1 MPLYVT
7 GKQQSAKT
15 LVSVRYRARNGRY
28 RGMAR
33 MNSRSATA
41 AATTFASQPAQAD
54 IGNLLLRSLP
64 ADDYALIAPHLERLP
79 FAVGEDIALA
89 GDPVRFICFPEAGIA
104 ALIDPL
110 EDGRR
115 LAIGLVGREG
125 FIGWQALF
133 GDDNWPYDVVM
144 RAASGTGLRIPA
156 SVLVEIADRHAGLR
170 ERLLQFANVFMLQMG
185 RTIVS
190 SLIHPV
196 ERRMARWILLY
207 HDRLENDEIC
217 LTHEEFR
224 LMLGVRRS
232 SVTEALHRLE
242 STYAVRG
249 LRGRVVVRDRAQ
261 LIALAGDTY
270 GYPERE
276 YRRLIL
282 GKTEGAPRPDAA
294 LALRDA

>member
-1 MPLYVT
+1 
-7 GKQQSAKT
+7 
-15 LVSVRYRARNGRY
+15 
-28 RGMAR
+28 

-41 AATTFASQPAQAD
+41 AASSFSLGLAQAD
-54 IGNLLLRSLP
+54 VGNLLLRSLP
-64 ADDYALIAPHLERLP
+64 ADQYALVAPYLERVS
-79 FAVGEDIALA
+79 FAVGDDVAKA
-89 GDPVRFICFPEAGIA
+89 GDPVRDICFPEASIA
-104 ALIDPL
+104 ALLDPL

-125 FIGWQALF
+125 FVGWQALF
-133 GDDNWPYDVVM
+133 GNDSWPYDVVM
-144 RAASGTGLRIPA
+144 RAASGTALHIPA
-156 SVLVEIADRHAGLR
+156 TTLTDITSRHAGLR
-170 ERLLQFANVFMLQMG
+170 DRLLQFANIFMLQMG

-249 LRGRVVVRDRAQ
+249 LRGRVIVRDRAQ
-261 LIALAGDTY
+261 LITLAGDTY

-282 GKTEGAPRPDAA
+282 GKADETSRADAMTPM
-294 LALRDA
+294 DA